1 MDQTFPTTSKIKF
14 TIVTVYTICWQSGL
28 DTLNKCSLYLAV
40 VHNFVQIFNIFVIQL
55 FIK

>member
-1 MDQTFPTTSKIKF
+1 MDQTFPTTKIKF
-14 TIVTVYTICWQSGL
+14 TIITAYTICWQSGL